1 MSFKRIICLICL
13 GAFEFGCSNQNYV
26 KLPECKQ
33 VISLDSTLNLSVSS
47 FLKNSRPK
55 IVTLSNMHRFRM
67 IDIPL
72 LRKQIEENPEF
83 DFIFY
88 VECENLSLLDELK
101 HFVCDNKLQ
110 TVLFIDKNQEYRKKN
125 HIHSRVSYISRVV
138 GSNLEIYETTMVGSL
153 YSQFDIII
161 PKVRKSLKLKN

>member
-1 MSFKRIICLICL
+1 M

-55 IVTLSNMHRFRM
+55 IVTLSNMHCFRM

-72 LRKQIEENPEF
+72 LRKQIEYLQPIITQY
-83 DFIFY
+83 FIGNKS
-88 VECENLSLLDELK
+88 EIWSLSLMVHSK
-101 HFVCDNKLQ
+101 RRRFNA
-110 TVLFIDKNQEYRKKN
+110 FID
-125 HIHSRVSYISRVV
+125 S
-138 GSNLEIYETTMVGSL
+138 
-153 YSQFDIII
+153 
-161 PKVRKSLKLKN
+161 

>member
-55 IVTLSNMHRFRM
+55 IVTLSNMHCFRM

-110 TVLFIDKNQEYRKKN
+110 TVLFIDKIKN
-125 HIHSRVSYISRVV
+125 IGKRTIYTVESVIFPELSVRISKFTRQPWSAAYIRNSTLSFQKL
-138 GSNLEIYETTMVGSL
+138 G
-153 YSQFDIII
+153 
-161 PKVRKSLKLKN
+161 KV

>member
-47 FLKNSRPK
+47 FLKNFRPK
-55 IVTLSNMHRFRM
+55 IVTLSNMHCFRM

-88 VECENLSLLDELK
+88 VECENLSLLDE
-101 HFVCDNKLQ
+101 
-110 TVLFIDKNQEYRKKN
+110 
-125 HIHSRVSYISRVV
+125 
-138 GSNLEIYETTMVGSL
+138 
-153 YSQFDIII
+153 
-161 PKVRKSLKLKN
+161 

>member
-55 IVTLSNMHRFRM
+55 IVTLSTMHCFRM

-83 DFIFY
+83 DVIVY
-88 VECENLSLLDELK
+88 VDCENLS
-101 HFVCDNKLQ
+101 
-110 TVLFIDKNQEYRKKN
+110 
-125 HIHSRVSYISRVV
+125 
-138 GSNLEIYETTMVGSL
+138 
-153 YSQFDIII
+153 
-161 PKVRKSLKLKN
+161 